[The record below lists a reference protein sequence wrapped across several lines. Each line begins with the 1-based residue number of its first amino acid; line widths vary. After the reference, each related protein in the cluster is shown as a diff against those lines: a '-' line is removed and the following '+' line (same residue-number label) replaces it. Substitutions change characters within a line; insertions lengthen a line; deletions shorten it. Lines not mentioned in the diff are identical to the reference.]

1 MIDLLA
7 TRFCQFINLMRYI
20 LKMCRFTR
28 IADYHFGHCCKVSDE
43 AAFVLFKGLTFQK
56 LCLRARI
63 SPDHHNKMLL
73 ARRLRSARITSIP
86 LMVA

>member
-43 AAFVLFKGLTFQK
+43 AAFVLFKGLY
-56 LCLRARI
+56 I
-63 SPDHHNKMLL
+63 SKTLL
-73 ARRLRSARITSIP
+73 TSAFRRGSP
-86 LMVA
+86 